1 MGDDYLNLADLFSS
15 SCSSL
20 KYPSYQEYLRDREA
34 LEKELEEHKAVFTDL
49 EDLEIAINEAGS
61 RPWPEPKKLTVSWS
75 GKTTAFKYE
84 DLINLIMADSSA
96 SWTNTTASY
105 SNSSRF
111 HYYDYSFEDSF

>member
-20 KYPSYQEYLRDREA
+20 KYASHQEYLRDREA
-34 LEKELEEHKAVFTDL
+34 FEKELEEYKAVFTDL

-75 GKTTAFKYE
+75 GKTTAIKYE
-84 DLINLIMADSSA
+84 DIVNLIMADSSS
-96 SWTNTTASY
+96 SWTNTTVSY
-105 SNSSRF
+105 NTSRF
-111 HYYDYSFEDSF
+111 PYYDYSFEDSF